1 MIRLFCSLLLA
12 LLCVSAHAS
21 FSASVTEGE

>member
-21 FSASVTEGE
+21 FAPASTAPA